1 MTTTDRPGKQVPN
14 ADRTAP
20 PERAALQEAP
30 RHVYGPRPIGAVV
43 PAVTRP
49 AFRKRAPG
57 SAQVMADW
65 AQIVGPELSATTTPR
80 RLTNGTLT
88 LACAGPVALELQH
101 LSDQVLARVNGH
113 LGRKVVERLRFVQ
126 DPTEPSKPA
135 PARPRRLSAPVEVP
149 GIPPGPLHDA
159 LAALGRRIGETDQ
172 S

>member
-1 MTTTDRPGKQVPN
+1 MTASDTPGK
-14 ADRTAP
+14 RAP
-20 PERAALQEAP
+20 SAERAAQQDTP

-113 LGRKVVERLRFVQ
+113 LGCKVVERLRFVQ
-126 DPTEPSKPA
+126 NSTPA
-135 PARPRRLSAPVEVP
+135 KEAPPVRPRRVAPAIEVP
-149 GIPPGPLHDA
+149 GIPAGPLHDA
-159 LAALGRRIGETDQ
+159 LAALGRRIGEVDQ
-172 S
+172 G

>member
-1 MTTTDRPGKQVPN
+1 MTMSDGPGKQ
-14 ADRTAP
+14 ARSA
-20 PERAALQEAP
+20 ERAALQDAP
-30 RHVYGPRPIGAVV
+30 RHVYGPRPIGALV
-43 PAVTRP
+43 PAATRP

-113 LGRKVVERLRFVQ
+113 LGRKVVERLRFIQ
-126 DPTEPSKPA
+126 DPTEPAKA
-135 PARPRRLSAPVEVP
+135 PRVRPRRAAAPVEVH
-149 GIPPGPLHDA
+149 GIPPGPLRDA
-159 LAALGRRIGETDQ
+159 LAALGQRIGDADQ
-172 S
+172 PCD

>member
-1 MTTTDRPGKQVPN
+1 
-14 ADRTAP
+14 
-20 PERAALQEAP
+20 
-30 RHVYGPRPIGAVV
+30 VV

-113 LGRKVVERLRFVQ
+113 LGCKVVERLRFVQ
-126 DPTEPSKPA
+126 NAAPPTTPP
-135 PARPRRLSAPVEVP
+135 PVRPRRAAAAVEVP
-149 GIPPGPLHDA
+149 GLPPGPLRDA
-159 LAALGRRIGETDQ
+159 LAALGQRIGEVDQ
-172 S
+172 G